1 MKKILLL
8 ALVVMIGASF
18 TQIDKKEKVTD
29 QAATINWM
37 TLEQAVAAQKKKP
50 KKIMMDAYTD
60 WCSPCKMLD
69 ANTFKNADVVKYV
82 NANFYAVKFDA
93 EGNESINFKGKTYT
107 NPNYDPA
114 KDKQRNSAHQ
124 LATYFKVSAYPTIL
138 FLDEEAN
145 TLSPVKGYM
154 TPQQL
159 EVYLTLF
166 ATNDYKEVKTTEEW
180 TEYQKNFKYTFK

>member
-1 MKKILLL
+1 
-8 ALVVMIGASF
+8 
-18 TQIDKKEKVTD
+18 
-29 QAATINWM
+29 
-37 TLEQAVAAQKKKP
+37 
-50 KKIMMDAYTD
+50 
-60 WCSPCKMLD
+60 
-69 ANTFKNADVVKYV
+69 
-82 NANFYAVKFDA
+82 
-93 EGNESINFKGKTYT
+93 
-107 NPNYDPA
+107 
-114 KDKQRNSAHQ
+114 